1 MFGNMTI
8 RKKLIGSMGLVLII
22 SAAAITVA
30 LSGMRQIGE
39 QFNVFMER
47 EMVLGQEINTMY
59 AQGLQMGQAVRN
71 VILNPSDQTARKN
84 FTTSEGGFAKAL
96 SSARELSK
104 ADPEITRTL
113 DELAELRKRQAVI
126 HQQILADASLSLEQ
140 AVVLVKQKETPV
152 WREIR
157 EKLLGLVKSQAEHS
171 AVRKAEMSRF
181 TQTQTMLSLMLGVAS
196 LLVGALV
203 AVLLT
208 RAIVRSLN
216 EVADVAHHLADG
228 DLTVR
233 IKSGSRDEVGQV
245 MAAMETWSKNCP
257 ALSGKCATRRTP
269 CRTPPGR

>member
-59 AQGLQMGQAVRN
+59 AQGLQMGPAVRN

-84 FTTSEGGFAKAL
+84 FTTSEGGVAKAL

-113 DELAELRKRQAVI
+113 DELAELRKRQA
-126 HQQILADASLSLEQ
+126 HPP
-140 AVVLVKQKETPV
+140 T
-152 WREIR
+152 
-157 EKLLGLVKSQAEHS
+157 
-171 AVRKAEMSRF
+171 
-181 TQTQTMLSLMLGVAS
+181 
-196 LLVGALV
+196 
-203 AVLLT
+203 
-208 RAIVRSLN
+208 N
-216 EVADVAHHLADG
+216 
-228 DLTVR
+228 
-233 IKSGSRDEVGQV
+233 
-245 MAAMETWSKNCP
+245 
-257 ALSGKCATRRTP
+257 TRRCFLESGAGGGAGQTK
-269 CRTPPGR
+269 RNADLARNTGKTAGTGQIPGRA